1 MRKTENGTVTQSE
14 ESITRITSYRP
25 LSFSTFSWQLTANGS
40 QLTADSF
47 YLLTAFLI
55 TGTDPSLSLQDDAFR
70 SPSLWR
76 FPFPITSDALSFNR
90 HSERR
95 QKCCSRKTG
104 NGIVTRSEESI
115 TLNDIL
121 PFSSPRQQILHIRFG
136 WRLNVLYKDHGAGRQ
151 KELPAHVVRLMIP
164 ACRNDL
170 IVKEYLAC
178 SWQLTA
184 DSFYLLTI
192 FLTTAANPSPLISK
206 AMSKQ
211 RLLFSVFCLWPT
223 ADGCQ
228 LTAISHHSLSERLG
242 LFIKIAAK
250 GIQFLYFSMYNKVQT
265 EGSADHL
272 YWCSFYLPV
281 RKTAES

>member
-1 MRKTENGTVTQSE
+1 MTLSFNRHSERWQECFVRKTENGTVTQSE

-47 YLLTAFLI
+47 YLLIAFLI

-121 PFSSPRQQILHIRFG
+121 PFSSPRQQILLRWYPKQWANSVSYF
-136 WRLNVLYKDHGAGRQ
+136 Q
-151 KELPAHVVRLMIP
+151 
-164 ACRNDL
+164 
-170 IVKEYLAC
+170 
-178 SWQLTA
+178 
-184 DSFYLLTI
+184 SFVSD
-192 FLTTAANPSPLISK
+192 P
-206 AMSKQ
+206 
-211 RLLFSVFCLWPT
+211 
-223 ADGCQ
+223 Q
-228 LTAISHHSLSERLG
+228 LTAIDHHSLSERLG

-250 GIQFLYFSMYNKVQT
+250 GIQFLYISMYNKVQT

>member
-1 MRKTENGTVTQSE
+1 M
-14 ESITRITSYRP
+14 TSYGFPHHGNR
-25 LSFSTFSWQLTANGS
+25 SFAI
-40 QLTADSF
+40 AR
-47 YLLTAFLI
+47 
-55 TGTDPSLSLQDDAFR
+55 DDALP
-70 SPSLWR
+70 SPSL
-76 FPFPITSDALSFNR
+76 
-90 HSERR
+90 
-95 QKCCSRKTG
+95 
-104 NGIVTRSEESI
+104 
-115 TLNDIL
+115 
-121 PFSSPRQQILHIRFG
+121 RQQILHIRFG

-151 KELPAHVVRLMIP
+151 KELPAHAVRLMIP

-184 DSFYLLTI
+184 DSFYLLTA
-192 FLTTAANPSPLISK
+192 FLTTAANPSLTLRMTSCHPS
-206 AMSKQ
+206 S
-211 RLLFSVFCLWPT
+211 FSTFS
-223 ADGCQ
+223 CQ

-250 GIQFLYFSMYNKVQT
+250 GIQFLYISMYNKVQT